1 MSWTKDHS
9 LNLYGVKN
17 WGSGYFDIN
26 EAGHIVITPNGESG
40 PQLDLYQLVQDL
52 CERGLRP
59 PVLIRLPDIVQ
70 SRIRLLTH
78 CFNKAS
84 SDYGYQ
90 GKYQAVYPI
99 KVNQQSHL
107 VREVVAFGK
116 ESQLGLECGSKP
128 ELLVALALL
137 DTPKALLIC
146 NGFKDWEYIETAL
159 LSRKMGRD
167 TVIVVDRRSELDTI
181 IAASKQL
188 GMKPKIGLRS
198 KLNTQGSGRW
208 GESSGARSKFGLTP
222 SEIVQCVNLLKAE
235 GMIDCLSLLHYHI
248 GSQIP
253 SIQAIKASMKEGA
266 RMFTELYALGAAPTH
281 IDVGGGLGVDYDGSG
296 RTESSINYSEQEYA
310 NDVVS
315 ILQSVCDEKDI
326 PHPHIVT
333 ESGRASVAHSA
344 LLVFGVLGLNELAKN
359 ELNIT
364 KKKSDGPLIHDLW
377 EIYDNLSPKNFNE
390 FYNDLVEKK
399 RDTLQLF
406 TYGVLSLEQRARA
419 EDLGWAIT
427 TRMAKMAKEIGEDD
441 ILYELEK
448 ELSDTYFCN
457 FSVFQSLPDSW
468 ALRQIFPVIPI
479 HRLNEKPDRRAVL
492 VDLTCDSDGKISEF
506 IDTSTNETQ
515 KYLEVH
521 SLKENEP
528 YFLGAFLAGAYQE
541 ILGDLHNL
549 FGDTDAVHV
558 TVNGDNSYSVDH
570 VIEGDTVAEVLSYVE
585 YQKSELMEN
594 MRKSTE
600 LAIARK
606 ELTRQ
611 EARQLMKNYEAGL
624 SGYTYL
630 EDPE

>member
-1 MSWTKDHS
+1 MSWTKDNS
-9 LNLYGVKN
+9 LELYGVKN
-17 WGSGYFDIN
+17 WGTGYFDIN
-26 EAGHIVITPNGESG
+26 DAGNVEVTPRGADG
-40 PQLDLYQLVQDL
+40 PSLDLFRLVQDL
-52 CERGLRP
+52 CERGIRP
-59 PVLIRLPDIVQ
+59 PILIRLPDIVE
-70 SRIRLLTH
+70 SRIQLIAN
-78 CFNKAS
+78 CFDQAIQE
-84 SDYGYQ
+84 YGYGGQ
-90 GKYQAVYPI
+90 FRGVYPI

-107 VREVVAFGK
+107 VKEVVKFGRP
-116 ESQLGLECGSKP
+116 SHLGLECGSKP

-137 DTPKALLIC
+137 ETPESLLIC

-181 IAASKQL
+181 IAVAKNL
-188 GMKPKIGLRS
+188 GIKPKIGLRS

-208 GESSGARSKFGLTP
+208 VESSGARSKFGLTP
-222 SEIVQCVNLLKAE
+222 SEIVQCVDVLKAE

-253 SIQAIKASMKEGA
+253 SIQAIKSSMKEGA
-266 RMFTELYALGAAPTH
+266 RLFTELYALGAKPTH

-296 RTESSINYSEQEYA
+296 RGECSTNYSEQEYA
-310 NDVVS
+310 NDIVS
-315 ILQSVCDEKDI
+315 ILQSVCDEKGV
-326 PHPHIVT
+326 PHPNIVT

-344 LLVFGVLGLNELAKN
+344 VLVFDVLGLNVLAKHELA
-359 ELNIT
+359 I
-364 KKKSDGPLIHDLW
+364 KKDKTDSPLIRDLW
-377 EIYDNLSPKNFNE
+377 EIYDNLSADNFNE

-406 TYGVLSLEQRARA
+406 TYGVLSLKQRAKA
-419 EDLGWAIT
+419 EDLCWAIT
-427 TRMAKMAKEIGEDD
+427 TRLAALAKEVGEDD

-468 ALRQIFPVIPI
+468 ALNQIFPVLPI
-479 HRLNEKPDRRAVL
+479 HRHNTRPDRRAVL

-506 IDTSTNETQ
+506 IDTSTGETQ

-521 SLKENEP
+521 SLKKDEP
-528 YFLGAFLAGAYQE
+528 YFLGAFLCGAYQE

-558 TVNGDNSYSVDH
+558 SVSNNNGYHIDH
-570 VIEGDTVAEVLSYVE
+570 VIEGDTVSEVLSYVE
-585 YQKSELMEN
+585 YQKSELVDRL
-594 MRKSTE
+594 RKCTE
-600 LAIARK
+600 AAIAQDR
-606 ELTRQ
+606 LSRS
-611 EARQLMKNYEAGL
+611 EARQLMKNYEDGL